1 MSERNLLISYFASAG
16 FVGGLAATLFL
27 WRFVGPEH
35 SRVVLGFSQLWF
47 WFAFPVV
54 GAALSAFWARL
65 LGERGFGLLRG
76 ALVSFLAFL
85 SFCALLGLAGPGG
98 PAAFFAFSFFG
109 FLLVGWALVLLGAVT
124 GWLYQRQVKAK
135 HSNPRFEADAP

>member
-1 MSERNLLISYFASAG
+1 MAG
-16 FVGGLAATLFL
+16 LVGGLGATIVL

-35 SRVVLGFSQLWF
+35 SGVVLGFSQSWF

-76 ALVSFLAFL
+76 ALASFLAFL
-85 SFCALLGLAGPGG
+85 SFCAILSLAGAG
-98 PAAFFAFSFFG
+98 PVAFFAFSFFG
-109 FLLVGWALVLLGAVT
+109 FVLVGWALVLLGAVT
-124 GWLYQRQVKAK
+124 GWLYRRQITAK

>member
-1 MSERNLLISYFASAG
+1 MSERKLLISYFALAG
-16 FVGGLAATLFL
+16 FIGGLGATLFL

-35 SRVVLGFSQLWF
+35 SGVVLGFRQAWL

-65 LGERGFGLLRG
+65 FGERGFGLLRG

-85 SFCALLGLAGPGG
+85 SFCALLGLAGAG
-98 PAAFFAFSFFG
+98 PVAFFAFSFFG

-124 GWLYQRQVKAK
+124 GWLYQRQVTAK
-135 HSNPRFEADAP
+135 HSN